1 MAVAE
6 SYSNLSWSTW
16 HDAAKAAL
24 DGFGAKRIGILTPWE
39 KIGNASAIRMFGDL
53 GFEVVASVGFSC
65 ADVQHIA
72 HVPDAA
78 KEKAVLEL
86 LATSGNRL
94 DAIVQCGTNMSMVAV
109 AEKLEPR
116 IGIPILSINAA
127 ILWYALRE
135 NGFDGSFVG
144 GGRVLREL

>member
-1 MAVAE
+1 M
-6 SYSNLSWSTW
+6 
-16 HDAAKAAL
+16 
-24 DGFGAKRIGILTPWE
+24 
-39 KIGNASAIRMFGDL
+39 ASAIRMFGDL

-65 ADVQHIA
+65 ADVQPIA

>member
-1 MAVAE
+1 
-6 SYSNLSWSTW
+6 
-16 HDAAKAAL
+16 
-24 DGFGAKRIGILTPWE
+24 
-39 KIGNASAIRMFGDL
+39 
-53 GFEVVASVGFSC
+53 
-65 ADVQHIA
+65 
-72 HVPDAA
+72 
-78 KEKAVLEL
+78 
-86 LATSGNRL
+86 
-94 DAIVQCGTNMSMVAV
+94 MSMVAV